1 MKKEVKEK
9 TKQKKQTAQNKL
21 KKVLHPNNAKPISL
35 ESNTGDAKIV
45 KKHIQKINQNKHT
58 RKNSSNK
65 QNDKIK
71 KNIEKKVDTLNDKK
85 SVNLTSGELDYLN
98 FSKIEI
104 FKPNSSFEEDIF
116 DPNHLTFFE
125 KKKITSNRYNNIDS
139 SLDTI
144 KTEKNSNTQ
153 YIQPSQENK
162 LKTPSTICNYYEN
175 SEYTS
180 STKKNIKLPNED
192 NKTQLKV
199 NLSQLYENSMVNKTQ
214 KIINWRLKDSI
225 KITKNKS
232 SSLNSKENLL
242 NIPNDINNKSKINTN
257 NMNVNT
263 NKNLIK
269 TEKIPFK
276 NNLMDNYLNNKI
288 SKQRKGSFN
297 MSSSKKNSFYNKM
310 NINKDSLIKNLNKN
324 HNSSTQNIHNNN
336 NNSNNNKYNI
346 SNIPNQKYSNNKIQ
360 VNKKNTKT
368 NNTTNGV
375 SNNGVYYINLSK
387 NSNMNYTNH
396 KKINYSKKG
405 KASQQ
410 KPIMLCYDQI
420 KYDSYFVTPKNF
432 NKLAK
437 GKVSTSNKTTKIIKN
452 NTSIGRCQ
460 NNNNNNDNSNNN
472 TNKTVK
478 NNLFN
483 DNYNILIKNYF
494 QNKNKSFSKK
504 TNSKNNTTNNNIK
517 KNKDIANKNQANL
530 LSHIKSFSYLIGRTK
545 NSANKYRNISNKKM
559 NTGTKESSEIL
570 YDLLTNNKEKINSPP
585 KSKKN
590 NVLKISKTLTEQNI
604 FSRMQTTPKYYKIPK
619 GGKGYSTISKKNYDN
634 TNSNTNTNTNK
645 KYNNDYNMFI
655 NNLFKHKTQSD
666 VKTNK
671 YFINSNNSKYTTNGK
686 ENTNNNYYDMD
697 KNVKQKL
704 LDRMNNATKNNWHY
718 IIRGNNNN
726 NNNESQKVLL
736 KNLSEI
742 MQTPDKEEFLKN
754 NTIISNESEGET
766 DKENESKNVQDT
778 KGKLIHKFIVD
789 LNEYDENNLNSNNE
803 Y

>member
-1 MKKEVKEK
+1 MKKETKEK
-9 TKQKKQTAQNKL
+9 IKPKKHTVQNKL

-35 ESNTGDAKIV
+35 ESNTGDAKVV
-45 KKHIQKINQNKHT
+45 KRHIQKINQNKNV
-58 RKNSSNK
+58 RKNSSNT
-65 QNDKIK
+65 QNINQK
-71 KNIEKKVDTLNDKK
+71 KNIQKKIDIDNLQNKK
-85 SVNLTSGELDYLN
+85 STNYTTGELDYLN
-98 FSKIEI
+98 FSKIDI
-104 FKPNSSFEEDIF
+104 CKPNSSFEEDIF

-144 KTEKNSNTQ
+144 KTDKNSNAP

-175 SEYTS
+175 SEYTAS
-180 STKKNIKLPNED
+180 IKKNIKPQNED
-192 NKTQLKV
+192 NKSQLRI
-199 NLSQLYENSMVNKTQ
+199 NLSQLYENSIKNKTQ

-257 NMNVNT
+257 NINSNT

-276 NNLMDNYLNNKI
+276 NNLMENYLNNKI
-288 SKQRKGSFN
+288 TKQRKGSFN

-310 NINKDSLIKNLNKN
+310 NINKDSLIKNLSKN
-324 HNSSTQNIHNNN
+324 HNSSTQNIHNK
-336 NNSNNNKYNI
+336 NNSNNNTHNNVI
-346 SNIPNQKYSNNKIQ
+346 IPNQKFSNSKIQ
-360 VNKKNTKT
+360 VNKNKS
-368 NNTTNGV
+368 NNTTNGIT
-375 SNNGVYYINLSK
+375 NNGIYYINLSK
-387 NSNMNYTNH
+387 NSNMNYSNH
-396 KKINYSKKG
+396 KKINYNKKG
-405 KASQQ
+405 KQGQQ

-432 NKLAK
+432 TKLTK
-437 GKVSTSNKTTKIIKN
+437 GKVSNSNKTTKEI
-452 NTSIGRCQ
+452 
-460 NNNNNNDNSNNN
+460 NNNNNVSIGCCQNNRVNNISNNN
-472 TNKTVK
+472 TNKTFN

-483 DNYNILIKNYF
+483 DNYNIIIKNYF
-494 QNKNKSFSKK
+494 QNKNKSFNNKIN
-504 TNSKNNTTNNNIK
+504 TKNNINKNNSIK
-517 KNKDIANKNQANL
+517 KNNNNNNTNKNQTNL
-530 LSHIKSFSYLIGRTK
+530 LSHIKSFSYLMGRK
-545 NSANKYRNISNKKM
+545 NTANKYRNISNKKM
-559 NTGTKESSEIL
+559 SSGTKESSGIL

-585 KSKKN
+585 KTKKVN
-590 NVLKISKTLTEQNI
+590 ILKISKTLTEQNI
-604 FSRMQTTPKYYKIPK
+604 LNRMQTTPKYYKIPK
-619 GGKGYSTISKKNYDN
+619 GGNEYTTISKKKYDN

-671 YFINSNNSKYTTNGK
+671 YFINSNNSKYTNGK

-718 IIRGNNNN
+718 ILRGNNNN
-726 NNNESQKVLL
+726 ESTKVLL

-742 MQTPDKEEFLKN
+742 MQTPDKEEYLKN
-754 NTIISNESEGET
+754 NTIISNESEGEI
-766 DKENESKNVQDT
+766 DKENESKNVLDNR
-778 KGKLIHKFIVD
+778 GKPINRFIVD
-789 LNEYDENNLNSNNE
+789 LGEYDENNLNTNNE